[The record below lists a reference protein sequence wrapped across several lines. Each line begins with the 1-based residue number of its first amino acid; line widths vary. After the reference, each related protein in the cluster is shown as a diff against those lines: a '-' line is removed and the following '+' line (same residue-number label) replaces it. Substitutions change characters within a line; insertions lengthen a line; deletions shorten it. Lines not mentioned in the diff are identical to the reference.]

1 MITVNRSVM
10 TLSKSVIT
18 ANKLVMMTL
27 PGSVGIKVDVENKFP
42 PTSSPRS
49 QLVAMWQQK
58 DEFESGLMT

>member
-1 MITVNRSVM
+1 MTVRESVITVNRSVM

-42 PTSSPRS
+42 PTSSPQS
-49 QLVAMWQQK
+49 Q
-58 DEFESGLMT
+58 